1 MTSTS
6 LRQYNISLLFVFLK
20 RASHINQKKKTQ
32 IPLRITCAVRLLGR
46 EYHKRKTP
54 EKKTIRRRWGS
65 ICWRDDTISS
75 SLFLVLSI
83 FLRMG
88 APLYILV
95 RSVGRATSAQ
105 LKHFPAAAAGMR
117 DGDESAVSETKEIL
131 LLLLLV
137 AIKISETRITSKQQQ
152 YTGK

>member
-1 MTSTS
+1 
-6 LRQYNISLLFVFLK
+6 
-20 RASHINQKKKTQ
+20 
-32 IPLRITCAVRLLGR
+32 
-46 EYHKRKTP
+46 
-54 EKKTIRRRWGS
+54 
-65 ICWRDDTISS
+65 
-75 SLFLVLSI
+75 
-83 FLRMG
+83 MG

>member
-46 EYHKRKTP
+46 EYHQRKTP

-95 RSVGRATSAQ
+95 RTVGRATSAQ